1 LYRFG
6 ALPHLPST
14 ADDAVILQALQ
25 EDSHKLPADEQE
37 AGHATPVKNQF
48 QVNLAFGFKYS
59 TCRLGLMSGLPIVL
73 RPALLFPPIVGCCF
87 HTVEKRVVTLRCL

>member
-1 LYRFG
+1 
-6 ALPHLPST
+6 
-14 ADDAVILQALQ
+14 VILQALQ

-37 AGHATPVKNQF
+37 AGRATPVKNQF

-59 TCRLGLMSGLPIVL
+59 TCQLGLMSGHIIL